1 MNLFWALFGLTPLST
16 VRGGEIQPF
25 TKLVGEG
32 LLMAYHA
39 MAIIM
44 LINMLIAMMSNS
56 FQNIEVYLKVDSLL
70 YTCLSYL
77 LSMSTYMF

>member
-1 MNLFWALFGLTPLST
+1 MNLFWALFGLTLLST
-16 VRGGEIQPF
+16 VREGNIQPF

-56 FQNIEVYLKVDSLL
+56 YQTIEVVI
-70 YTCLSYL
+70 C
-77 LSMSTYMF
+77 F